1 MGEMIVELYLTA
13 DIEQAL
19 VEQAKLQG
27 TTPEQLALE
36 GLRRQ
41 FVHPLPNEHSAEAP
55 RTLADFLGE
64 AICVLHS
71 HEYIP
76 GGAHMSE
83 DTGGAFTKALVE
95 KRRKGCL

>member
-1 MGEMIVELYLTA
+1 MKLYVTA

-41 FVHPLPNEHSAEAP
+41 FVHPMPNEHSADAP
-55 RTLADFLGE
+55 GTLADYLAE
-64 AICVLHS
+64 AIGVLHS

-76 GGAHMSE
+76 GGAGLSE
-83 DTGGAFTKALVE
+83 NTGGAFTKALV
-95 KRRKGCL
+95 KKQRQGHL